1 MAKVYRLHE
10 GQDGTGWFT
19 STPVT
24 KEQLKTIKTEGKDV
38 ATSIPSPFARV
49 DLVKTAFRWVADNG
63 INGSTAHHKL
73 VSDTLDVAQLFYA
86 SQKFSS
92 NIRIVAWNPKNRLN
106 DLFENGNTQHS
117 KFANTLQ
124 LFWNQDSVPESEKG
138 NKVLYNFESVKR
150 LYFILNKESN
160 KIIGGTSPATL
171 FFASPN
177 VNEVTKNLNIRI
189 GHDALFDDDFAS
201 LAQRETSFIEYIFI
215 LAKQPNFAHDFPE
228 VFSYMEEVKKHLSSE
243 LRQKVSNFDAEIIN
257 TLTPCVVLG
266 NENDPCE
273 ILGIPLGVQILNGNE
288 IEIESD
294 FVIKSDYQKAGGK
307 PLILPA
313 QRFSK
318 KWTYTTNG
326 IFWDENTKV
335 PLKNTDG
342 PKDSKLP
349 IQHDNYYWLT
359 AGNFFEDKIIELPY
373 PIDTTKFKTC
383 GSKKHLLPLTS
394 TFFEYF
400 SADKVS
406 EYLTIEEKSGGLIIA
421 KLKIPV
427 KGGEITFKKD
437 YSAADKNIER
447 LEIHLAIFPFFKTD
461 NINLT
466 YVIGLLDDRLESDR
480 SNKLLLSCF
489 KKGKE
494 FSLENPITRNPGE
507 GGELKSTYYKST
519 NQFDLLKFGNQVAKG
534 FIVPLFKHCSGNN
547 QINFAIDF
555 GTTNTH
561 IEYKFGDNDSISFDN
576 TASTPL
582 WQSLIQRYEK
592 GIDPEYYEN
601 EITFEQEMLPYS
613 FSNGNDQLQFPLR
626 TALVHNR
633 QINFNENI
641 DIIRQVN
648 NYLLLENRN
657 VPNYL
662 ELNTQIK
669 WSNYADTEDEKKVE
683 SFIEFLTILVFYKT
697 LLLGG
702 NPKSTTITWFYPVSM
717 DEGELGVFFKLWNR
731 VYKKVFNQEA
741 KDDKLKGIPE
751 SIAPYLFY
759 KSSIE
764 GLSLSIDIGGGSS
777 DIAVFDEDE
786 DKAKLISSIK
796 FAGNAIFGDG
806 YPSNEY
812 QNNSDRNG
820 FVRMFKETSFNAIK
834 GDEQKEGILNNIL
847 NVRKNSSDFSSY
859 LFALEKDP
867 SINFSYSRLLEKD
880 KRLKLVILVFY
891 GAIAYYSA
899 NLLKKSGIGI
909 PKYILLSGTASKS
922 ASILDSTDN
931 FRNLSAMFQFIFEKV
946 YGKGSDSETSIRLS
960 PIPKEVTCKGAL
972 KANITESIKKAPMK
986 FWIGGMLDDKWGV
999 AFDKELNVQ
1008 ETPKY
1013 GDVNDSSKSEIEKS
1027 IKDFYSIIDEYI
1039 NTIRLESKF
1048 IIEPSAYQVFQDTRD
1063 SGIKDYLIRG
1073 IKAFYKKNDVYIEES
1088 LFFYPLI
1095 GILNKLSYA
1104 LSEKQIKDE

>member
-1 MAKVYRLHE
+1 M
-10 GQDGTGWFT
+10 
-19 STPVT
+19 
-24 KEQLKTIKTEGKDV
+24 
-38 ATSIPSPFARV
+38 
-49 DLVKTAFRWVADNG
+49 
-63 INGSTAHHKL
+63 
-73 VSDTLDVAQLFYA
+73 
-86 SQKFSS
+86 
-92 NIRIVAWNPKNRLN
+92 
-106 DLFENGNTQHS
+106 
-117 KFANTLQ
+117 
-124 LFWNQDSVPESEKG
+124 
-138 NKVLYNFESVKR
+138 
-150 LYFILNKESN
+150 
-160 KIIGGTSPATL
+160 
-171 FFASPN
+171 
-177 VNEVTKNLNIRI
+177 
-189 GHDALFDDDFAS
+189 
-201 LAQRETSFIEYIFI
+201 FI
-215 LAKQPNFAHDFPE
+215 LAKQPNFARDFPE
-228 VFSYMEEVKKHLSSE
+228 VFSYMEEVKKYLSSE

-257 TLTPCVVLG
+257 TYTPCPVLG

-273 ILGIPLGVQILNGNE
+273 ILGIPLGLQPPNDF
-288 IEIESD
+288 ESD
-294 FVIKSDYQKAGGK
+294 FVIKSDYQKAGIK
-307 PLILPA
+307 PLILPF
-313 QRFSK
+313 QKFSK
-318 KWTYTTNG
+318 KWTYTTKG

-335 PLKNTDG
+335 PYKNTDG
-342 PKDSKLP
+342 PKDSVLP

-373 PIDTTKFKTC
+373 PIDDTKFKTC
-383 GSKKHLLPLTS
+383 GSKKHLLPLTP

-406 EYLTIEEKSGGLIIA
+406 EYLKIDERPGGLIQA
-421 KLKIPV
+421 ELKIPV
-427 KGGEITFKKD
+427 KGGDITFKKN
-437 YSAADKNIER
+437 YSTADKNIEK
-447 LEIHLAIFPFFKTD
+447 LEIHLAIFPFLKTE
-461 NINLT
+461 NIRLT
-466 YVIGLLDDRLESDR
+466 YIIGLLDDSRTEESY
-480 SNKLLLSCF
+480 NLLLNCYN
-489 KKGKE
+489 KGKE
-494 FSLENPITRNPGE
+494 LEIGRPVTRNPGG
-507 GGELKSTYYKST
+507 GGELKSIYYKST
-519 NQFDLLKFGNQVAKG
+519 EQFDLLKFGNQAAKG
-534 FIVPLFKHCSGNN
+534 FIIPVFKQCSGNN

-561 IEYKFGDNDSISFDN
+561 IEYKYADNDSISFDN
-576 TASTPL
+576 TTSTPL
-582 WQSLIQRYEK
+582 WQSLIKRNEK
-592 GIDPEYYEN
+592 GIDPEYFEN

-613 FSNGNDQLQFPLR
+613 FSNGNEQLQFPLR

-683 SFIEFLTILVFYKT
+683 SFIEFLTTLVFYKT
-697 LLLGG
+697 FLLGG

-717 DEGELGVFFKLWNR
+717 DEGELGVFFKLWKR

-741 KDDKLKGIPE
+741 TDDKLNGIPE
-751 SIAPYLFY
+751 SIAPYMFY

-806 YPSNEY
+806 YPSNVD

-820 FVRMFKETSFNAIK
+820 FVRMFKEASFDAIK
-834 GDEQKEGILNNIL
+834 GDEQKEGLLNNIL

-880 KRLKLVILVFY
+880 KRLKLTIFVFY

-931 FRNLSAMFQFIFEKV
+931 FSNLSAMFQFIFEKV
-946 YGKGSDSETSIRLS
+946 YGKKSDGKISIRLS

-972 KANITESIKKAPMK
+972 KANITESIKKAPVK
-986 FWIGGMLDDKWGV
+986 FWIGGTQDDKWG
-999 AFDKELNVQ
+999 ATFDKELNVQ

-1013 GDVNDSSKSEIEKS
+1013 GDVNDYSKSEIEKA
-1027 IKDFYSIIDEYI
+1027 IKDFYSILDEYI

-1063 SGIKDYLIRG
+1063 SGIKNYLTRG
-1073 IKAFYKKNDVYIEES
+1073 IKAYYKKNDVYIEES

-1095 GILNKLSYA
+1095 GILNKLSFA
-1104 LSEKQIKDE
+1104 LSENKNNDD